1 MTGAWTTAYLA
12 ALAAADD
19 ALPFFPPPRRFT
31 GQTVRQR
38 VRLRLDSRAA
48 RLVLSNE
55 FGRDPLVIDAVTVSD
70 GDLTSATPA
79 LYRGAGTW
87 EIAAGTTAVSDPI
100 PLSATTIREAAGRE
114 GTGGELVVDCFVS
127 GSAEAATFL
136 HSAQQTGEAAPG
148 DQLGR
153 PRLGDPERFTALY
166 WIARVLVDR
175 PAAGPVIVALGDS
188 ITRGDGTTA
197 DLDQRYPDHL
207 QRRLLAAGVEGA
219 VVLNAGIGGNRLL
232 RPLVGPS
239 MTDRFDRDVL
249 GVGEATHVLIL
260 AGTNDIALPSM
271 LGEPRPAADDII
283 DGLRALAR
291 RAVRHGVQPVLG
303 TITPFGGSSID
314 AFLADG
320 NEGIRRAV
328 NDAITGQSEWPV
340 ADFAAALADPGD
352 RSRLAAAFD
361 AGDGVHPG
369 DAGAR
374 ALADAVDLAVFK

>member
-1 MTGAWTTAYLA
+1 MTGTWTTGYLA
-12 ALAAADD
+12 TLAAAEDR
-19 ALPFFPPPRRFT
+19 LPFFPPPRRFA

-38 VRLRLDSRAA
+38 VRLRRAGGAA

-55 FGRDPLVIDAVTVSD
+55 FGRNPLVIDAVMMSN
-70 GDLTSATPA
+70 GGLTPTTPA
-79 LYRGAGTW
+79 LYRGARTW
-87 EIAAGTTAVSDPI
+87 EIPAGATAVSDPI
-100 PLSATTIREAAGRE
+100 PLSTTAAGEAAGA
-114 GTGGELVVDCFVS
+114 ELVVDCLVS
-127 GSAEAATFL
+127 GTTEAATFL
-136 HSAQQTGEAAPG
+136 HSAQRTGEVAPG
-148 DQLGR
+148 NQLGR
-153 PRLGDPERFTALY
+153 PRLADPERFTALY

-207 QRRLLAAGVEGA
+207 QRRLLAAGIDGA

-232 RPLVGPS
+232 RPLAGPS

-260 AGTNDIALPSM
+260 AGINDIALPSM
-271 LGEPRPAADDII
+271 LGEPRPAADEII
-283 DGLRALAR
+283 DALRALGR

-320 NEGIRRAV
+320 NEDIRRAV
-328 NDAITGQSEWPV
+328 NDAITGQAEWPV
-340 ADFAAALADPGD
+340 VDFAAALADPDD

-361 AGDGVHPG
+361 SGDGVHPG

-374 ALADAVDLAVFK
+374 ALAGAVDLTVFK